1 MSQITFSPDWL
12 RKFTEDPYAVLGASV
27 SADDSRILKRYRSVA
42 KLLHPD
48 SFTAELEI
56 ATQIFARLVSPAYQK
71 IKQDK
76 GRAEVMAMLRFR
88 VRRMSREE
96 MPEPKGDVA
105 RQLLKTPLQS
115 VDILYEEAVS
125 NLAELQYQQF
135 EQFEQIT
142 DELSE
147 LNLVYLRVKM
157 GEPLIRE
164 KRNGIIPVEEVR
176 PLEFDSRLR
185 KEAEPSTSPPGNYAN
200 YALRHY
206 QRAQEYM
213 KKSNWSLAVQELRDA
228 LRIEADRSE
237 FHALLA
243 KAYLMQNLPGMATVH
258 FKQALK
264 LNPKDPL
271 ALEYAQKLKIDLNNS
286 TNGKSADP
294 KAGGFFGMFAK
305 KR

>member
-12 RKFTEDPYAVLGASV
+12 RKFTDPYAVLGASV
-27 SADDSRILKRYRSVA
+27 SADDTRILKRYRSVA

-48 SFTAELEI
+48 SF
-56 ATQIFARLVSPAYQK
+56 ATNSKLASQLFARLINPAYQK
-71 IKQDK
+71 LKQK
-76 GRAEVMAMLRFR
+76 EGRDETMATLRFR
-88 VRRMSREE
+88 ARRLGREE
-96 MPEPKGDVA
+96 MPAPTGDVA

-115 VDILYEEAVS
+115 VDIIYEQAVTS
-125 NLAELQYQQF
+125 LADLQYQQLD
-135 EQFEQIT
+135 QFESII

-164 KRNGIIPVEEVR
+164 KRSGIIPVEDVR
-176 PLEFDSRLR
+176 PIEFDL
-185 KEAEPSTSPPGNYAN
+185 KPPVNNNTVPSPINYAQ
-200 YALRHY
+200 RHY

-213 KKSNWSLAVQELRDA
+213 KKSNWALAVQELRDA
-228 LRIEADRSE
+228 LRLEADRSE

-271 ALEYAQKLKIDLNNS
+271 ALEYAQKLKIDLSANNGQNS
-286 TNGKSADP
+286 GQ
-294 KAGGFFGMFAK
+294 KAGGFFGLFAK